1 MPSSTSPVPFA
12 FGDHLVRVIR
22 SDDGEPWF
30 VAKDVAEVLGYSNH
44 RDAISK
50 HCKAKG
56 VAFCDT
62 PGGQQEISI
71 IPERDVYRLI
81 FRSRLPAAE
90 QFEEW
95 VVGEVLPSI
104 RKTGGYRKAE
114 VVAAPM
120 QLASASDL
128 PPVAQSLKPQLRATV
143 LNCALQAA
151 KMDNAGAESIM
162 HYFEQFA
169 LLVGGKPSAA
179 AAIGNGKYPLA
190 EERVEEFVKTRCT
203 LEDTAAT
210 GATVLYEAFH
220 SWHTEK
226 YGRPVPK
233 QKVFGRIMGDYF
245 DRDKGFW
252 DGVSGRCLYRGV
264 TLLA

>member
-1 MPSSTSPVPFA
+1 MPSNTSPVPFA
-12 FGDHLVRVIR
+12 FGDHLVRIICGE
-22 SDDGEPWF
+22 DGEPWF
-30 VAKDVAEVLGYSNH
+30 VAKDVALVLGYS
-44 RDAISK
+44 DTDQAIRT
-50 HCKAKG
+50 HCKAG
-56 VAFCDT
+56 STYPVEMT
-62 PGGQQEISI
+62 GQVRHIKI

-90 QFEEW
+90 HFEEW

-104 RKTGGYRKAE
+104 RKTGSYRKAE
-114 VVAAPM
+114 AVTSPM

-151 KMDNAGAESIM
+151 KLDNAGAESIM

-169 LLVGGKPSAA
+169 LLVGSQPSAA
-179 AAIGNGKYPLA
+179 RPISSGKYPLA

-203 LEDTAAT
+203 LEDNAST

-220 SWHTEK
+220 NWHTEK

-252 DGVSGRCLYRGV
+252 DGAPGRCLYRGV
-264 TLLA
+264 ALQN